1 MLIKNL
7 IKKLKSNCLDNSL
20 SSIDI
25 KGIACDSRKVLP
37 GYLYVAIVGHKQ
49 DGHDFINQALKNGAS
64 ALAVNENY
72 KNLKDIK
79 VPIIVVSD
87 TNKALVDLVNEF
99 YNYPSKKLKIIGITG
114 TNGKTTITYLLEKI
128 LETAGFKVGVIGTV
142 NYRFAGK
149 IINATNTTPGP
160 LELQELLASMI
171 KQNLDY
177 VFMEVS
183 SHALDQNRVA
193 GIKFRSA
200 IFTNLTQDHLDY
212 HKNLEDYFN
221 AKAKLFKNLDKDAT
235 AIVNIDDIYSEKLIK
250 KIKSRLISYSINK
263 PSNIQAEEIKFSLE
277 KSEFLVKIDK
287 NKDLPISTKL
297 IGVHN
302 VYNILASIACAL
314 NEGIGSEDI
323 KEAIKKLDFIPGRLQ
338 KVDFGQEVSI
348 FVDYA
353 HTPDALRN
361 VLGTMKKIF
370 NKKILV
376 VFGAGGERDKD
387 KRPKMGKI
395 VSNFSDYIILTSD
408 NPRSEDPLVIC
419 RQIASGIEGKNY
431 EIVIDRKEAIGKA
444 LSIVDKDWIVLV
456 AGKGHETYQVFKD
469 KIIPFDDCKEI
480 KECLVSKRYS
490 KQRVAV

>member
-7 IKKLKSNCLDNSL
+7 IKKLKSNYLDNSL

-37 GYLYVAIVGHKQ
+37 GYLYVAIVGYKQ

-64 ALAVNENY
+64 ALVVNENY

-87 TNKALVDLVNEF
+87 TANALVDLANEF
-99 YNYPSKKLKIIGITG
+99 YDYPSKKLKIIGITG
-114 TNGKTTITYLLEKI
+114 TNGKTTTTYLLEKI

-160 LELQELLASMI
+160 LELQELLAGMV

-177 VFMEVS
+177 AVMEVS

-221 AKAKLFKNLDKDAT
+221 AKAKLFKNLDKDVT

-277 KSEFLVKIDK
+277 KSEFLVKIDR
-287 NKDLPISTKL
+287 NRDLSISTKL
-297 IGVHN
+297 IGIHN

-314 NEGIGSEDI
+314 NEGISLEDI
-323 KEAIKKLDFIPGRLQ
+323 KEGIGRLDFIPGRLQ
-338 KVDFGQEVSI
+338 KIDFGQEVSV

-376 VFGAGGERDKD
+376 VFG
-387 KRPKMGKI
+387 
-395 VSNFSDYIILTSD
+395 T
-408 NPRSEDPLVIC
+408 
-419 RQIASGIEGKNY
+419 
-431 EIVIDRKEAIGKA
+431 
-444 LSIVDKDWIVLV
+444 
-456 AGKGHETYQVFKD
+456 
-469 KIIPFDDCKEI
+469 
-480 KECLVSKRYS
+480 
-490 KQRVAV
+490 